1 MRHVGLAIIVLA
13 GLFGGCG
20 FMAFRMGVSVCRED
34 NAEATIKVQQVVQE
48 SDRLIRE
55 TVLGTG
61 HRANLDWLL
70 STHRRAD

>member
-55 TVLGTG
+55 KVLSAT
-61 HRANLDWLL
+61 HSDNLTFLL
-70 STHRRAD
+70 SEFKRAD